1 MEKSLWLLVQLWTY
15 KFLTISQFENI
26 WWSQSK
32 KSLYWNLHSLKE
44 RKLIGVTKYGYHPK
58 YWRVEDMYFLL
69 PKGSE
74 IISNKFWKA
83 MSQVKD
89 SRTHKWFFEDY
100 HHRKM
105 TISCQIAMSKDF
117 KKRWTKNLS
126 YENYFEKNKGPN
138 NLRTQTATKLNIW
151 ESFIIPDSILIAE
164 FNDKKILFCFELHNG
179 YRVLRI
185 EQKLEAYA
193 YIIAKGVTAAKY
205 NLKTNPYILNV
216 FEKESTMTS
225 VLERLSQ
232 NHFYLYLKEYYLFKT
247 YEGLMI
253 NPFEDWI
260 NLKQKLI
267 SLLQLHNGKE

>member
-1 MEKSLWLLVQLWTY
+1 
-15 KFLTISQFENI
+15 
-26 WWSQSK
+26 
-32 KSLYWNLHSLKE
+32 
-44 RKLIGVTKYGYHPK
+44 
-58 YWRVEDMYFLL
+58 
-69 PKGSE
+69 
-74 IISNKFWKA
+74 
-83 MSQVKD
+83 
-89 SRTHKWFFEDY
+89 
-100 HHRKM
+100 
-105 TISCQIAMSKDF
+105 
-117 KKRWTKNLS
+117 
-126 YENYFEKNKGPN
+126 
-138 NLRTQTATKLNIW
+138 
-151 ESFIIPDSILIAE
+151 
-164 FNDKKILFCFELHNG
+164 
-179 YRVLRI
+179 LRI